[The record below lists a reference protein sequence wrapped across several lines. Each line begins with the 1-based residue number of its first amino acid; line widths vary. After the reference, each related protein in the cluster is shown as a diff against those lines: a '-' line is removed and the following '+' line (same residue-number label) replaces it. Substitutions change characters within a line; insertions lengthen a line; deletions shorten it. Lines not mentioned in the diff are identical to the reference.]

1 MDTHGK
7 LSIET
12 FVEPSFE
19 ENGFLLWCDDGPECW
34 LVDPG
39 FPPRQTQ
46 QLAAAVRERRLAPKY
61 IVVTHAHADHIAG
74 IGALRS
80 LLGDV
85 PIVCPR
91 GEEHMLTSA
100 EANLSTNLGLAVT
113 APSPEQTVA
122 HGDTLTLGEL
132 SWKVLDVSG
141 HSPAGVAY
149 YCADAGVALVGD
161 AMFAESIGRYDFPH
175 SSRERLLKNIRE
187 NLLSLPGQTV
197 IYSGH
202 GPAAT
207 VDEIKQYNHVLCWE
221 LQQCQKKRG

>member
-1 MDTHGK
+1 MKSHGK

-12 FVEPSFE
+12 FIEPSFQ
-19 ENGFLLWCDDGPECW
+19 ENGFLVWCDGRPECW

-39 FPPRQTQ
+39 FPPQQTEQ
-46 QLAAAVRERRLAPKY
+46 FATAVRERELTPKS
-61 IVVTHAHADHIAG
+61 IVVTHAHVDHIAG
-74 IGALRS
+74 IEALRS
-80 LLGDV
+80 QLGDV

-113 APSPEQTVA
+113 APPAAQTVA
-122 HGDTLTLGEL
+122 HGDLLSLGE
-132 SWKVLDVSG
+132 SQWQVLDVSG

-161 AMFAESIGRYDFPH
+161 AVFAESIGRYDFPH
-175 SSRERLLKNIRE
+175 SSRARLLKNIRE
-187 NLLSLPGQTV
+187 NLLTLPEQTV

-207 VDEIKQYNHVLCWE
+207 IKRIKQYNHVLRWE
-221 LQQCQKKRG
+221 LEQC

>member
-7 LSIET
+7 LKIET

-39 FPPRQTQ
+39 FPPRQTE
-46 QLAAAVRERRLAPKY
+46 QLAAAVKEHQLTPGRIL
-61 IVVTHAHADHIAG
+61 VTHAHVDHIAG
-74 IGALRS
+74 IGALRA

-113 APSPEQTVA
+113 VPPAEKTVA
-122 HGDTLTLGEL
+122 HGDTLSLGEL
-132 SWKVLDVSG
+132 TWKVLDVSG

-149 YCADAGVALVGD
+149 YCTEAEVALVGD
-161 AMFAESIGRYDFPH
+161 AVFAESIGRYDFPH
-175 SSRERLLKNIRE
+175 SSRERLLTNIRE

-197 IYSGH
+197 VYSGH

-207 VDEIKQYNHVLCWE
+207 IEEIKQYNQVLRWE
-221 LQQCQKKRG
+221 LAQC